1 MPHGEVATEES
12 MESRDYDRDWGNRS
26 DGDRG
31 RTADERGS
39 DDNHGHR
46 RLPRVGALPR
56 AVALL
61 G

>member
-1 MPHGEVATEES
+1 
-12 MESRDYDRDWGNRS
+12 MESRDYDLDWGNRS